1 MTELITLSELINAA
15 IAAEDAA
22 QKVYIGFKQKFSYR
36 QDVADFWQAL
46 AEDESEHARI
56 LARVHGVVPVED
68 LTTMVDVD
76 LAEMAYKLQGLNVEE
91 LIESVHNLNDAYE
104 IAYKLESSEVNTVFN
119 FLTIQF
125 LPSDESYDIIS
136 STIDRH
142 LLRLA
147 EFSRIFGDAERC
159 RQVAASE

>member
-15 IAAEDAA
+15 IAAEDVA
-22 QKVYIGFKQKFSYR
+22 QKVYLAFKQKFLYR

-46 AEDESEHARI
+46 AEDESEHAHI
-56 LARVHGVVPVED
+56 LARVHGVVPVQD

-104 IAYKLESSEVNTVFN
+104 IAYKLQFFDDPVF
-119 FLTIQF
+119 
-125 LPSDESYDIIS
+125 
-136 STIDRH
+136 
-142 LLRLA
+142 A
-147 EFSRIFGDAERC
+147 VG
-159 RQVAASE
+159 